1 MSFNS
6 FFHSEL
12 RSLIKRVREATPA
25 PTPMSM
31 GGAIAFLFK
40 SSDRSPTRSPTSG
53 LLLQSRL

>member
-1 MSFNS
+1 MMPCF
-6 FFHSEL
+6 
-12 RSLIKRVREATPA
+12 RRASLREATPT
-25 PTPMSM
+25 PTPTPM